1 MFNVNDSE
9 FKPYGRVIQ
18 GVELG
23 DLLKAMEQTPL
34 PKDVIYVPSEEKLEE
49 LPVYELMSKSIYGD
63 MPVQIGFCN
72 GHNQYLNGL
81 EYHRNSE
88 INVAATD
95 LILLLGK
102 QQDIESDYTYDTAK
116 VEAFFVPTGTMIE
129 VYATTLHYAPCGV
142 DGAGFRCVVVLPK
155 GTNYDVTPFSQTGE
169 DRLLAATN
177 KWLIAHEDAH
187 IAGAFVG
194 LKGENV
200 KI

>member
-1 MFNVNDSE
+1 M
-9 FKPYGRVIQ
+9 
-18 GVELG
+18 
-23 DLLKAMEQTPL
+23 
-34 PKDVIYVPSEEKLEE
+34 
-49 LPVYELMSKSIYGD
+49 
-63 MPVQIGFCN
+63 
-72 GHNQYLNGL
+72 
-81 EYHRNSE
+81 
-88 INVAATD
+88 
-95 LILLLGK
+95 ILLLGK